1 MAPRPTSTPPSGR
14 WQGGA
19 IKSLT
24 ELSAAASY
32 AVYYFAASKD
42 PFSAKVHKA
51 RKSAKAGKTGPD
63 FAWHGH
69 GNPVRR

>member
-1 MAPRPTSTPPSGR
+1 MA
-14 WQGGA
+14 GGA

-42 PFSAKVHKA
+42 PFGAKTHRSTSRA
-51 RKSAKAGKTGPD
+51 RRGKAGPAYK
-63 FAWHGH
+63 WHGH
-69 GNPVRR
+69 GSPVRR